1 MTAPTPTPTPAVAMV
16 RPADP
21 VPQGVTGTRGGPS
34 PRPPLRRRDV
44 VAFSV
49 LAGLLLVVAAVAGGS
64 WAHASAGGLPVVWCR
79 WHGGRLL
86 GPLSGW
92 RLLTAWQLDTVALVA
107 LSLPAAG
114 YAWAVGRVRAR
125 HPARPW
131 PRARSASFF
140 AGLVVVVLAT
150 CSSIGVYDM
159 TLFSV
164 HMVQHLLLIM
174 VAPPLLAAGR
184 PLTLALHAVGNPWH
198 TRIKRAARSR
208 LVSGLTWPPVAYGA
222 YAVTI
227 VATHLSGLMGAVMTR
242 PWLGQAEHLLYLTA
256 GYLFFV
262 LVFGQEP
269 IRWRLAMPG
278 RLMLVVLSMAVDTF
292 VGIVLLQGNQ
302 AITMLPH
309 PGWGSSALVDT
320 QTGGGIMWVFGDGI
334 MAVLVVLL
342 FRAWTRQPEHA
353 RRSSRSWL
361 EQSRQATLTAHTG
374 YQRVRR
380 PDLDGPAARTA
391 AAGGVPANSS
401 SHGAD
406 LDDDDQA
413 LTAYNAWLAALAD
426 GSARPAWR
434 EAP

>member
-1 MTAPTPTPTPAVAMV
+1 MTPQPAPGRESPAAGPPP
-16 RPADP
+16 RAP
-21 VPQGVTGTRGGPS
+21 V
-34 PRPPLRRRDV
+34 RRRDLV
-44 VAFSV
+44 GAV
-49 LAGLLLVVAAVAGGS
+49 LLAIGLLVVAGLAGRS
-64 WAHASAGGLPVVWCR
+64 WARAPAGGLPVVWCR

-86 GPLSGW
+86 DPLTAR
-92 RLLTAWQLDTVALVA
+92 RLLTAWQVDTVALVA
-107 LSLPAAG
+107 LAPLAAG
-114 YAWAVGRVRAR
+114 YAWAATRVRAR
-125 HPARPW
+125 HPSRPW
-131 PRARSASFF
+131 PWARSASFA
-140 AGLVVVVLAT
+140 AGLAVVVVAT

-174 VAPPLLAAGR
+174 VAPPLLAGGR
-184 PLTLALHAVGNPWH
+184 PLTLALHATGNPWH

-208 LVSGLTWPPVAYGA
+208 LVSAVTWPPVAYGA

-227 VATHLSGLMGAVMTR
+227 VATHLSGLMDQVMSR
-242 PWLGQAEHLLYLTA
+242 PWLGQAEHLLYLVA

-262 LVFGQEP
+262 LVFGEEP

-292 VGIVLLQGNQ
+292 VGIVLLQGSQ

-342 FRAWTRQPEHA
+342 FRAWTRKPEHA
-353 RRSSRSWL
+353 RRSTRSWL

-374 YQRVRR
+374 YRR
-380 PDLDGPAARTA
+380 GSSPPGDLPALAGP
-391 AAGGVPANSS
+391 VSP
-401 SHGAD
+401 GAD
-406 LDDDDQA
+406 LDEDDAA
-413 LTAYNAWLAALAD
+413 LAAYNAWLGALDSGA
-426 GSARPAWR
+426 GRGHPRSA
-434 EAP
+434 EG